1 MGSRGL
7 IGMVCAALLTGCAA
21 QQGVQ
26 QQAAQQG
33 DPNYFKVRDSMADEV
48 YVTDDIS
55 RRGWF
60 DDVRRIYIAPTNTS
74 QMQIIQPYGVRQG
87 SVGAWDI
94 DDVEQGVL
102 QNTFIREMTRAMEA
116 DQAFHI
122 VPTREEAHAVLYSRL
137 IAVHPYQTRTE
148 VEAGARAGG
157 ALTMSFAL
165 VDPSDGEVVIK
176 AIDSKSTDDIWAFD
190 NIEDDRNAVDLIFDA
205 WGHQIRRSLLFMQGR
220 LDSVPTPIL
229 LKRQQPKKNLL

>member
-7 IGMVCAALLTGCAA
+7 IGMVCVALLAGCAA
-21 QQGVQ
+21 QQGAQ

-33 DPNYFKVRDSMADEV
+33 DPSYFKVRDSMADEV

-74 QMQIIQPYGVRQG
+74 QMQIIQPY
-87 SVGAWDI
+87 
-94 DDVEQGVL
+94 DVEQGVL

-148 VEAGARAGG
+148 VDAGARAGG

-190 NIEDDRNAVDLIFDA
+190 NIDDDRDAIDLIFDA

-229 LKRQQPKKNLL
+229 LKRQQPKKSLL